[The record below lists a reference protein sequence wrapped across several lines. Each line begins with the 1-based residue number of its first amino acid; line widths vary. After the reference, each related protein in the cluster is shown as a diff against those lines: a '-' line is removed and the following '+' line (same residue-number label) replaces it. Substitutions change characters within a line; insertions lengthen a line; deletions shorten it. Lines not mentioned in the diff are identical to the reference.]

1 MQGRPNS
8 SQQEGLFAAAA
19 PALSI
24 VATTF
29 VVNLRHMLFSMTLSP
44 YLRGWRKWELAAF
57 AYELTDESFA
67 LHSVRFAADAPSKIE
82 VGALNLTAQLSW
94 ILGTWLGAVVGGH
107 IADIRPWALDY
118 TLSAMFIALL
128 VMQIKHRLEVVVAL
142 LTGLLAVALA
152 RWGVGQWGVILATV
166 TGATIGVALER
177 LGETR
182 HGPEPLHSRRG
193 SG

>member
-1 MQGRPNS
+1 M
-8 SQQEGLFAAAA
+8 
-19 PALSI
+19 
-24 VATTF
+24 
-29 VVNLRHMLFSMTLSP
+29 
-44 YLRGWRKWELAAF
+44 
-57 AYELTDESFA
+57 
-67 LHSVRFAADAPSKIE
+67 
-82 VGALNLTAQLSW
+82 
-94 ILGTWLGAVVGGH
+94 GGH

-177 LGETR
+177 LLVKRDTGQDTAQQEGAR
-182 HGPEPLHSRRG
+182 
-193 SG
+193 